1 VAPDRE
7 QTVAEWWGAV
17 HSVSVYNFES
27 KCKIRGVASGILSYS
42 TLRVVKRDVRTV

>member
-17 HSVSVYNFES
+17 HSVSVYYFES
-27 KCKIRGVASGILSYS
+27 KCKVRGVVSGNLPYP
-42 TLRVVKRDVRTV
+42 TLRVVKRDVRTG